1 MFVFFFLRFFIDWSF
16 IIDQSVTARRHTRD
30 PTEEKAD
37 EDRQDKPQKPVD
49 AKEKADQEE
58 DQEEARE
65 KRMIE
70 DAEKEE
76 ENVTAVEKGER
87 KDERKGEKKDEL
99 TAAEIKKAF
108 DEAEDEEDVEVIWKG
123 NLYLS
128 STLYVIDEL
137 STLLVN

>member
-1 MFVFFFLRFFIDWSF
+1 MSNFIDILYIFICEHVRFLFLCFFIDWSF

-37 EDRQDKPQKPVD
+37 EDRQDKPQKTVD
-49 AKEKADQEE
+49 AKEKAAQEE

-65 KRMIE
+65 KRVIE

-76 ENVTAVEKGER
+76 ENVAAVEKGER
-87 KDERKGEKKDEL
+87 KDERKGEKKDEKSEL

-108 DEAEDEEDVEVIWKG
+108 DEAEDEEDVEVI
-123 NLYLS
+123 
-128 STLYVIDEL
+128 
-137 STLLVN
+137 